1 LPVFATIKRP
11 NSLVEE
17 VTSRLKEAIISGH
30 YSQGEPLPSEIQ
42 LANQMGVS
50 RPVIRES
57 IKSLQSRGFLEVR
70 RGIKGGSF
78 VQDLNK
84 LTFGE
89 MLSDLIMLRRLTVDH
104 LAQVRLF
111 LEPEIIRLVAENATG
126 ENLTKIRNLLLEY
139 DRTENIDKRVTMNG
153 DFHRLLGGACGNPI
167 YSIMMDSIMD
177 FTEYFVRT
185 IKPVNQMIHND
196 KDHKDIFAA
205 IEAHDPELAAEI
217 SIVHANDILKKMRKL
232 EKTYLELLHSEHQS
246 TLGNGR
252 RAPLKLKNYK
262 A

>member
-1 LPVFATIKRP
+1 LPSFTRIKRP

-17 VTSRLKEAIISGH
+17 VSSRLKEAIISGH
-30 YSQGEPLPSEIQ
+30 YSAGEPLPSETQ
-42 LANQMGVS
+42 LASQMGVS

-84 LTFGE
+84 LTFSETLG
-89 MLSDLIMLRRLTVDH
+89 DLIMLRKVTVDH

-111 LEPEIIRLVAENATG
+111 LEPEIIRLVAMNATG
-126 ENLTKIRNLLLEY
+126 ENLTRIRNLLLEY
-139 DRTENIDKRVTMNG
+139 DRTEDIDKRVTMNG
-153 DFHRLLGGACGNPI
+153 DFHRLLGGACGNPV

-177 FTEYFVRT
+177 FTEDFVRT
-185 IKPVNQMIHND
+185 IKPVNQIIHND

-205 IEAHDPELAAEI
+205 IEAHDPELAVEI

-232 EKTYLELLHSEHQS
+232 EKTYLELLYSENQS
-246 TLGNGR
+246 TLGNGK
-252 RAPLKLKNYK
+252 RAPVKLKNYK
-262 A
+262 E

>member
-1 LPVFATIKRP
+1 MPGFTRIKRP
-11 NSLVEE
+11 NSLVDE
-17 VTSRLKEAIISGH
+17 VTSRLKEAIIAGY
-30 YSQGEPLPSEIQ
+30 YSAGEPLPSETQ
-42 LANQMGVS
+42 LASEMGVS

-70 RGIKGGSF
+70 RGIRGGSF

-84 LTFGE
+84 LTFSE
-89 MLSDLIMLRRLTVDH
+89 MLGDLIRLRKVTVDH

-126 ENLTKIRNLLLEY
+126 EDLTRIRNLLLEY
-139 DRTENIDKRVTMNG
+139 DRTEDIDKRVTMNG
-153 DFHRLLGGACGNPI
+153 DFHRLLGRACGNPI

-185 IKPVNQMIHND
+185 IKPVNQIIHND

-217 SIVHANDILKKMRKL
+217 SIVHANDILKKMHKL
-232 EKTYLELLHSEHQS
+232 EKTYLELFHSEPQN
-246 TLGNGR
+246 TLGNGK
-252 RAPLKLKNYK
+252 RAPLKL
-262 A
+262 